1 MKGDIVEKDD
11 SKEIPEIDYV
21 VALIVG
27 AMFVAG
33 GILQIILGGWIQPGG
48 NNGDIILGLLFL
60 IPGAI
65 GALYGV
71 IKLIIRDVRD
81 KKETKAMLEEKFGYL
96 LAKKGK

>member
-1 MKGDIVEKDD
+1 MKGDIIEKAD
-11 SKEIPEIDYV
+11 SKEMPEIDYV
-21 VALIVG
+21 VALIAG
-27 AMFVAG
+27 SIFIAG
-33 GILQIILGGWIQPGG
+33 GILQIVLGGWIQPGENSG
-48 NNGDIILGLLFL
+48 NLVLGLLFI

-81 KKETKAMLEEKFGYL
+81 RKETKAMLAEKFGYL